1 MKRFLPYILIILLAF
16 AGLVNAVLIHEK
28 TAGSIVAPCFIV
40 QGCDT
45 VLHSVYAR
53 AFGEPLSVWG
63 MIYYGLIIIFSI
75 GYMVDKKEYLRHML
89 MAIIAIGFACSLY
102 FLYLQIFILK
112 TFCSYCLLSLIDTVA
127 LTFLMGWGMRGR
139 SKESK

>member
-28 TAGSIVAPCFIV
+28 TAGSIAAPCFIV

-63 MIYYGLIIIFSI
+63 MVYYSLLILLAV
-75 GYMVDKKEYLRHML
+75 GYLIEKKGFMPYVLGG
-89 MAIIAIGFACSLY
+89 IVAIGLACSLY
-102 FLYLQIFILK
+102 FLYLQIFVLG

-127 LTFLMGWGMRGR
+127 LTFLMGWGMRG
-139 SKESK
+139 KNDQ

>member
-1 MKRFLPYILIILLAF
+1 MKRSTLYILILILAF
-16 AGLVNAVLIHEK
+16 AGLVNTILIHEK
-28 TAGSIVAPCFIV
+28 TSGVIAAPCFIV

-63 MIYYGLIIIFSI
+63 MVYYGLIIIFSI
-75 GYMVDKKEYLRHML
+75 GYIIGKKEYLRRML
-89 MAIIAIGFACSLY
+89 MTVIAIGLACSLY
-102 FLYLQIFILK
+102 FLYLQIFVLG

-127 LTFLMGWGMRGR
+127 LTFLMGWGMRIR
-139 SKESK
+139 SQE